1 MVAQIPHPPPADNL
15 PSLPALRCV
24 RGACFFP
31 INTNTS
37 KKKKKRYSVGDDGAE
52 RGRLGKN
59 VLLRS

>member
-37 KKKKKRYSVGDDGAE
+37 KKKKKMGGI
-52 RGRLGKN
+52 LK
-59 VLLRS
+59 